1 MPLKGPKK
9 GEKMFL
15 NDKEK
20 SSRKTVLK
28 SLLGKLGEVDSQKFK
43 KPVAIEVETAEVAP
57 ASGLLGE
64 MKKAGHEGVEEAE
77 EQLFPA
83 EEEKEEAMESGG
95 VDEQTK
101 MMIKQLYEKYCV

>member
-1 MPLKGPKK
+1 
-9 GEKMFL
+9 MFL

-57 ASGLLGE
+57 ASGLMSE
-64 MKKAGHEGVEEAE
+64 MKKAGHDGVEEAE
-77 EQLFPA
+77 ERLFPG
-83 EEEKEEAMESGG
+83 EEEKEEAGE
-95 VDEQTK
+95 VDEETK
-101 MMIKQLYEKYCV
+101 MMIKKLYEKFFGAGV